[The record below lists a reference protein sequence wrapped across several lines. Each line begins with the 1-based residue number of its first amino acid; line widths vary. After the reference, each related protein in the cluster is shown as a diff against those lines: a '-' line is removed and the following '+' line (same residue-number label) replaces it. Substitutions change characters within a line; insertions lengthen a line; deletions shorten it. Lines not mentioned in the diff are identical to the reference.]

1 MKKLILVLLL
11 ALTLGLIACEEP
23 HEHAFGEWV
32 VVKEATELEEGSK
45 ERTCECGEKETET
58 IEKLTH
64 THAYGE
70 WVVVKEAT
78 ELEEGT
84 KERTCECGEK
94 ETETIE
100 KLTHTHEYSE
110 WVVVKEATTEE
121 EGLKERT
128 CECGEKET
136 ETIGKLA
143 HTHEYGEWVVV
154 KEATEEEAGLQ
165 ERTCS
170 CGEKESEEIAKLEH
184 VHNFVEGKCTCGET
198 TEVLV
203 ESMELNGKTEM
214 NEGEEQTLTLTV
226 VPEYATNK
234 EVVWSS
240 SDDSIATV
248 ENGLVKAIKSGTVTI
263 SATSSNDVVIELV
276 INVIA
281 SINDALAK
289 EKFDVFMEN
298 FPKETNQNLP
308 LGNEEYTISYEFDK
322 CFNESGEIDQEEF
335 DATATGKVKFILG
348 DIVLEENVSVLV
360 YGYFTDVVYEKFCQ
374 SLPKVVKEDITFT
387 RNFDDYGGT
396 KIYINDSSNADVLSK
411 TGIYNRP
418 FHDEEVTLRINVRTT
433 TPKVSRYYDC
443 VLNVRGEEMKVKT
456 KAVMKWVEETYPR
469 NMILYY
475 DEVGLPTQC
484 DDYDAT
490 IEWFD
495 ADGNVLNFNKIAQDP
510 VLGDSQVLTAKI
522 SIRGEVRDE
531 TIDYFVWNKKYT
543 SDEEKVEDFVNAMN
557 WQNIGVYK
565 YKSAAFYENNWGYLP
580 FIFQGDAVRNQ
591 DYMLEYT
598 YGRVRTNIKAT
609 STEYVVIHDTAGGAP
624 THTAESFALN
634 QVQAN
639 NNPDNTYISWHF
651 TAGEDGIYQSLPLDE
666 VAYHAGD
673 GSHVYGDI
681 WYSSTYN
688 KSDCIGGGNRNG
700 IGIESCINQGAD
712 YNTTLRMLAKL
723 VAELL
728 MEFNLSTDRIKQ
740 HWHFSGKDCP
750 GVIRHC
756 GRWEEFKNLCKAEYF
771 MKTQLKG
778 IEFEYKSLSP
788 DVMNDEGKI
797 IVKDGLARTV
807 SYKVKVNGEGISK
820 EYEFSSTINAYE
832 DWSER

>member
-11 ALTLGLIACEEP
+11 VLSFGLFACEKP
-23 HEHAFGEWV
+23 HEHKYVNGA
-32 VVKEATELEEGSK
+32 
-45 ERTCECGEKETET
+45 CECGEKHNCVYVEGVCECGAK
-58 IEKLTH
+58 ENVH

-70 WVVVKEAT
+70 WEVVKEAT
-78 ELEEGT
+78 EQ
-84 KERTCECGEK
+84 
-94 ETETIE
+94 
-100 KLTHTHEYSE
+100 
-110 WVVVKEATTEE
+110 E

-128 CECGEKET
+128 CECGEKQT
-136 ETIGKLA
+136 EKI
-143 HTHEYGEWVVV
+143 E
-154 KEATEEEAGLQ
+154 
-165 ERTCS
+165 
-170 CGEKESEEIAKLEH
+170 KLEH
-184 VHNFVEGKCTCGET
+184 VHKFENGACTCGESHDCKFVDGKC
-198 TEVLV
+198 ECGKEEEIVVVLV
-203 ESMELNGKTEM
+203 ESVELSGKAEM
-214 NEGEEQTLTLTV
+214 TEGEEQALSV
-226 VPEYATNK
+226 VVLPNEATNK
-234 EVVWSS
+234 EVIWSS
-240 SDDSIATV
+240 SDETIATV
-248 ENGLVKAIKSGTVTI
+248 ENGLVKALNKGTVI
-263 SATSSNDVVIELV
+263 IKAKAKDESGKEATFEIVVAPLIDEST
-276 INVIA
+276 A
-281 SINDALAK
+281 Q
-289 EKFDVFMEN
+289 EKFNEFLET

-308 LGNEEYTISYEFDK
+308 LGTEEYTVSYEFDK
-322 CFNESGEIDQEEF
+322 CFSQTGEIDQEEF
-335 DATATGKVKFILG
+335 DATATGKITFTYEG
-348 DIVLEENVSVLV
+348 IVLTKDIEVLV
-360 YGYFTDVVYEKFCQ
+360 YGYFTDVVYEKFAQ
-374 SLPKVVKEDITFT
+374 KLPKLVNDNVTFE
-387 RNFDDYGGT
+387 RNFDDYGGS
-396 KIYINDSSNADVLSK
+396 KIYINESSNADVLSK
-411 TGIYNRP
+411 SGMYNRP

-433 TPKVSRYYDC
+433 TPKASRYYDC
-443 VLNVRGEEMKVKT
+443 VLKVSGEEMKVKT
-456 KAVMKWVEETYPR
+456 AAVMKWVEETYPR

-475 DEVGLPTQC
+475 DEAGLPTQC

-490 IEWFD
+490 LEWFD
-495 ADGNVLNFNKIAQDP
+495 ANGNALDFNKIAQDP

-522 SIRGEVRDE
+522 SIRGEVRNE

-543 SDEEKVEDFVNAMN
+543 SNEEKVEDFVNALN

-580 FIFQGDAVRNQ
+580 FIVQGDAVRNQ

-651 TAGEDGIYQSLPLDE
+651 TVGEDGIYQSLPLDE

-688 KSDCIGGGNRNG
+688 KADCIGGGNRNG

-712 YNTTLRMLAKL
+712 YNVTLRMLAKL

-728 MEFNLSTDRIKQ
+728 LEFNLSTDRIKQ
-740 HWHFSGKDCP
+740 HWNFSGKDCP

-756 GRWEEFKNLCKAEYF
+756 GRWEEFKNLVKAEYF

-788 DVMNDEGKI
+788 EVMDDEGKI

-832 DWSER
+832 DWSDK

>member
-11 ALTLGLIACEEP
+11 VLTLGFIACEEP
-23 HEHAFGEWV
+23 HTHAFGEWV
-32 VVKEATELEEGSK
+32 VVKEATEEEAGLKERTCACGEKETETIEKLEHVHAFGEWVVVKEATEEEAGLK

-58 IEKLTH
+58 IEKLEH
-64 THAYGE
+64 VHAFGE

-78 ELEEGT
+78 ETEEGL
-84 KERTCECGEK
+84 KEKVCACGEK
-94 ETETIE
+94 ETEVIE
-100 KLTHTHEYSE
+100 
-110 WVVVKEATTEE
+110 
-121 EGLKERT
+121 
-128 CECGEKET
+128 
-136 ETIGKLA
+136 
-143 HTHEYGEWVVV
+143 
-154 KEATEEEAGLQ
+154 
-165 ERTCS
+165 
-170 CGEKESEEIAKLEH
+170 KLEH
-184 VHNFVEGKCTCGET
+184 VHNFVEGKCACGET

-203 ESMELNGKTEM
+203 EAIEISGKAEM
-214 NEGEEQTLTLTV
+214 SEGEEQTLSLTV
-226 VPEYATNK
+226 LPAYATNK
-234 EVVWSS
+234 EVLWTS
-240 SDDSIATV
+240 SDETIATV
-248 ENGLVKAIKSGTVTI
+248 ENGLVKALKAGSVTI
-263 SATSSNDVVIELV
+263 KAKAQDGSNKEYEFEIVISAALSLEVIE
-276 INVIA
+276 
-281 SINDALAK
+281 
-289 EKFDVFMEN
+289 EFMSA

-308 LGNEEYTISYEFDK
+308 TGNGEYTVSYAFDK
-322 CFNESGEIDQEEF
+322 CFSATGEIDQEEF
-335 DATATGKVKFILG
+335 DTTATGTITFTYG
-348 DIVLEENVSVLV
+348 DTVLTKEVTVLV
-360 YGYFTDVVYEKFCQ
+360 YGYFTDVVYEKFAQ
-374 SLPKVVKEDITFT
+374 KLPKVVSDNVTFE
-387 RNFDDYGGT
+387 RNFDDYGGS
-396 KIYINDSSNADVLSK
+396 KIYINESSNADALSK

-433 TPKVSRYYDC
+433 TPKASRYYDC
-443 VLNVRGEEMKVKT
+443 VLKVQGEEMKVKT
-456 KAVMKWVEETYPR
+456 AAVMKWVEETYPR

-490 IEWFD
+490 IKWLD
-495 ADGNVLNFNKIAQDP
+495 ANGDALDFNKIAQDP

-522 SIRGEVRDE
+522 TIRGEVRDE

-543 SDEEKVEDFVNAMN
+543 SNEEKIEDFVNALN

-565 YKSAAFYENNWGYLP
+565 YKSGAFYENNWGYLP
-580 FIFQGDAVRNQ
+580 FIVQGDAVRNQ

-598 YGRVRTNIKAT
+598 YGRVRTNIKKT
-609 STEYVVIHDTAGGAP
+609 STEYVVVHDTAGGAP

-639 NNPDNTYISWHF
+639 NKPDNTYISWHF
-651 TAGEDGIYQSLPLDE
+651 TVGTDGIFQSLPLDE

-673 GSHVYGDI
+673 GSYVYGDT

-688 KSDCIGGGNRNG
+688 KADCIGGGNRNG

-712 YNTTLRMLAKL
+712 YNVTIRMLAKL

-728 MEFNLSTDRIKQ
+728 LEFNLSTDRIKQ

-756 GRWEEFKNLCKAEYF
+756 GRWEEFKNLVKAEYF

-788 DVMNDEGKI
+788 DVMDDEGKI
-797 IVKDGLARTV
+797 IVKDGIARTV

-832 DWSER
+832 DWSDK